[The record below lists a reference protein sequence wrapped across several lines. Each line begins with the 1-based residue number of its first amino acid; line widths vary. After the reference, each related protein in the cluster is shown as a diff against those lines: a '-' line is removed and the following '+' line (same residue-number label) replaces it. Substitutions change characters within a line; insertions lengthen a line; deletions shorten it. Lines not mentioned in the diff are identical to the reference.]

1 MCFYYLLDQLETD
14 ARQIVPLR
22 SQGGLR
28 APRLAEGMYS
38 DPVPSRLLRNA
49 LQIHHYLV
57 FFFSQELGYGPLLSV
72 TPLVDWARAW
82 LSNNAW

>member
-1 MCFYYLLDQLETD
+1 MCSYYLLDQLETD
-14 ARQIVPLR
+14 ARQVVPLR

-28 APRLAEGMYS
+28 APRLAGGMYS

-57 FFFSQELGYGPLLSV
+57 FFLPRIRLWPTIVCDPFS
-72 TPLVDWARAW
+72 
-82 LSNNAW
+82 